1 MLFKKQAQGTRR
13 KSKDKIK
20 PFALCLVPLAFYL
33 FPCAL
38 FADPLQDQQQFRHY
52 YQQIFPQLKLQDY
65 ANGVYAIDPIARQS
79 WLAIEEFPPYEP
91 AIEQGRALFETA
103 FKNGR
108 HYADC
113 LPDKGVGIANQY
125 PKWSKIK
132 GEVLT
137 LSVALNDCRIAN
149 QESPLPYQDK
159 ELVYLLAY
167 LAFTSRGKAITIAI
181 PTDDQR
187 ALDAYVQGKLFY
199 YQRRG
204 QLNFACATCHVQNVG
219 KRIRSEL
226 LSPSLGHTS
235 GWPTYRL
242 KWGEI
247 GTLHR
252 RFSECLEQ
260 IKAQPLPLES
270 LEYRNLEY
278 FLSYL
283 GNGIPITG
291 PSTRK

>member
-1 MLFKKQAQGTRR
+1 MWLNKKQSQGQRG
-13 KSKDKIK
+13 KVKGLILSL
-20 PFALCLVPLAFYL
+20 ALHLW
-33 FPCAL
+33 PCAL
-38 FADPLQDQQQFRHY
+38 FADPLQDQFAFRDY
-52 YQQIFPQLKLQDY
+52 YQQKFPHLKLEDY
-65 ANGVYAIDPIARQS
+65 ANGVYAIDAVAKQS

-91 AIEQGRALFETA
+91 AIEQGKALFETA
-103 FKNGR
+103 FKNGS

-113 LPDKGVGIANQY
+113 FPNQGIGIANDY
-125 PKWSKIK
+125 PQWDSLH
-132 GEVLT
+132 GEVVT
-137 LSVALNDCRIAN
+137 LAGALNACRMRHQQKPMIDRD
-149 QESPLPYQDK
+149 QDM
-159 ELVYLLAY
+159 VYLLAY
-167 LAFTSRGKAITIAI
+167 LAFTSRGKAIHVVI
-181 PTDDQR
+181 PDDDPL
-187 ALDAYVQGKLFY
+187 ALAAYEKGKAFY

-226 LSPSLGHTS
+226 LSPSLGHTG

-260 IKAQPLPLES
+260 IKAQEFPAQS
-270 LEYRNLEY
+270 VDYRNLEY
-278 FLSYL
+278 FLGFMS
-283 GNGIPITG
+283 NGIPITG